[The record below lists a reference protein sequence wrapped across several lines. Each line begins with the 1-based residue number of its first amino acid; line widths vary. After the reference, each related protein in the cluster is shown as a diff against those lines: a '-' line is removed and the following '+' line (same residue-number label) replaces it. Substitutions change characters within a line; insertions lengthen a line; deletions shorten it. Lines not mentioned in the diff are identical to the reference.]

1 MNREYSKSGI
11 YASEKVRHFANDMG
25 ALLRDCIEGYE
36 KKTDELLRVDG
47 RLAQVPRREIL
58 RWSLDSVKDWGL
70 TAQEDEAKNAKSLFP
85 TIDKD
90 FQYAFAFYTRNYFGT
105 DQYGN
110 RIPLDLR
117 IPPFHFFIHTFYS
130 VALDYK
136 EIYDIGS
143 LSTLDFHKLTKDIMR
158 KALHKVTEGRV
169 FVQKEARD
177 VVRPEDLYT
186 PGQSLH
192 GHKSY
197 GDGDDGESTDSS
209 SSEDES
215 HVYTHPSM
223 PSHHHPP
230 SAHSFQP
237 PSKPKMV
244 SIRTSGPTE
253 YDPSA
258 SAQAMM
264 PRVQPPQP
272 HPSELK
278 TKRMVEFQS

>member
-1 MNREYSKSGI
+1 MNREYSKSGV

-47 RLAQVPRREIL
+47 RLARVPRREIL
-58 RWSLDSVKDWGL
+58 RWSLNSVKDWGL

-90 FQYAFAFYTRNYFGT
+90 FQYAFAFYARNYFGT

-117 IPPFHFFIHTFYS
+117 IPPFHFFLHTFYS
-130 VALDYK
+130 IALDYK
-136 EIYDIGS
+136 EMYDIRS
-143 LSTLDFHKLTKDIMR
+143 LSTLEFQKLTKDMVR
-158 KALHKVTEGRV
+158 KTLHQVTEGRV

-177 VVRPEDLYT
+177 AVRAEDLYAT
-186 PGQSLH
+186 GQSLH

-197 GDGDDGESTDSS
+197 GRDDDDSTDSS

-215 HVYTHPSM
+215 LKNSRPSF
-223 PSHHHPP
+223 PGRPASGHSFHPP
-230 SAHSFQP
+230 SQ
-237 PSKPKMV
+237 PKMV
-244 SIRTSGPTE
+244 SIRTSGPSE

-258 SAQAMM
+258 SAQSVM
-264 PRVQPPQP
+264 PPVPPQQPSHHHRPSHHP
-272 HPSELK
+272 H
-278 TKRMVEFQS
+278 